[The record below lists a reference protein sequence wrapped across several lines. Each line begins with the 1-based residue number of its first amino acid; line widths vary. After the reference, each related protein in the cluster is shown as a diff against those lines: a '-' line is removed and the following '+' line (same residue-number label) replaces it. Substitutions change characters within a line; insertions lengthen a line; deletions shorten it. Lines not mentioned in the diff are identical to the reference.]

1 MADIQ
6 ILELATSFPPIVGT
20 TPEIL
25 ILGSMPGMESLKQ
38 QRYYAHPRNAFW
50 PIITSFYG
58 HSEKLEYS
66 QRCDLLKQQQIAVWD
81 VLKSCYRPG
90 SLDQNIETES
100 MIANN
105 FVTFLQLHPS
115 VRQIF
120 FNGGKAEQVF
130 KRYVMKQ
137 LEAAEISLIYQ
148 RLPST
153 SPAHAAMRYEI
164 KQQLWHQALSTPP
177 IG

>member
-1 MADIQ
+1 MEDKQ

-20 TPEIL
+20 TPKIL

-50 PIITSFYG
+50 PIITSLYG
-58 HSEKLEYS
+58 HSEKLDYS

-90 SLDQNIETES
+90 SLDQNIETQS
-100 MIANN
+100 MIAND
-105 FVTFLQLHPS
+105 FVSFLKLNRS
-115 VRQIF
+115 IRQIF

-137 LEAAEISLIYQ
+137 LEAAEISLNYQ

-153 SPAHAAMRYEI
+153 SPAHAAMRYET
-164 KQQLWHQALSTPP
+164 KQQLWHQALRSVDLS
-177 IG
+177 